1 MNLHKNLPL
10 KFISLVIAI
19 FLWYMVTGKDY
30 RYGDFNIP
38 LELRGL
44 TESLILTKT
53 TADNQ
58 EVNKVTVRIRATE
71 TVIRALGERTMFLRL
86 DISHLGEGHHT
97 VQISDEMVMGRPPG
111 AEVAEIF
118 PRVLELDVEPLLI
131 RPFVMVNPEIL
142 GKPAGDFDISLIR
155 CDPPSV
161 SVRGPKNLVEKIEK
175 ISTPQVNV
183 DGMTATT
190 IERSLTLVPTNPL
203 VLLVPDKVDLRI
215 VIGEKAF
222 SRSFQQVP
230 VEVKN
235 ARYEYRINPRH
246 ISVWVTGPLSQ
257 VEKLTE
263 KNLHPVVTLT
273 GQEPAAK
280 NIRLDLQLICAPQ
293 DSFPGVRLER
303 FSQNYV
309 DVFLTHRKLEP

>member
-10 KFISLVIAI
+10 KLISLVIAV

-44 TESLILTKT
+44 PESLILTKT
-53 TADNQ
+53 TADDH
-58 EVNKVTVRIRATE
+58 EVNNVTVRIRATE
-71 TVIRALGERTMFLRL
+71 TIIKALGERSMFLRM

-97 VQISDEMVMGRPPG
+97 VQINDDMVMGRPPG

-118 PRVLELDVEPLLI
+118 PRVIELDVEPLLI
-131 RPFVMVNPEIL
+131 RPFVVVNPEIL
-142 GKPAGDFDISLIR
+142 GKPAKNFDISLIR

-183 DGMTATT
+183 DGMAATT
-190 IERSLTLVPTNPL
+190 LERPLTLVPPNPL
-203 VLLVPDKVDLRI
+203 VLLVPDKVSLRI
-215 VIGEKAF
+215 VIGEKSV
-222 SRSFQQVP
+222 SRAFQQVP
-230 VEVKN
+230 IEVKN
-235 ARYEYRINPRH
+235 SRYEYRINPRH
-246 ISVWVTGPLSQ
+246 ITVWVTGPLSQ

-263 KNLHPVVTLT
+263 KNLHPVIALT
-273 GQEPAAK
+273 GQEPMTK
-280 NIRLDLQLICAPQ
+280 NIRFDLQLICAPQ

-309 DVFLTHRKLEP
+309 DVFLTNRRLGP